1 MPFSSSPVVHL
12 QGKPAAAE
20 PPAAELRYRR
30 VKSFVLERIASGD
43 WSRGDLV
50 PSENQITRD
59 LKVSRMT
66 AHRALR
72 ELTAE
77 GVLRRVQGVG
87 TFVAEPKPQSELL
100 EIRNIAEEIAGRGHV
115 HSARVLLLKR
125 ERADKHVAAAL
136 ERPTGSAVFHST
148 VIHCEDGVPV
158 QVEDRH
164 VNPGFAPGY
173 LDQDFTAI
181 TPYVYLTAL
190 GPLDA
195 AEHIIEA
202 VRPDAATQ
210 ALLAIG
216 ADEPCLL
223 LTRRTWSSGA
233 VVSQAR
239 LIHPGSRYRFGSR
252 IAGAAPD
259 RPQTRRS

>member
-1 MPFSSSPVVHL
+1 LSSSTL
-12 QGKPAAAE
+12 ALARKPTGGE
-20 PPAAELRYRR
+20 PRYQR
-30 VKSFVLERIASGD
+30 VKSFVLERIAAGE
-43 WSRGDLV
+43 WSQGDLV

-59 LKVSRMT
+59 LNVSRMT

-87 TFVAEPKPQSELL
+87 TFVAEAKPQSELM
-100 EIRNIAEEIAGRGHV
+100 EIRNIAEEIAARGHE
-115 HSARVLLLKR
+115 HSARVRLLRR
-125 ERADKHVAAAL
+125 ERADKHIAAAL
-136 ERPTGSAVFHST
+136 ERAPGTPVFHST
-148 VIHCEDGVPV
+148 LVHYENGIAV

-164 VNPGFAPGY
+164 INPDFAPGY
-173 LDQDFTAI
+173 LDQDFATI

-202 VRPDAATQ
+202 ISPDAEAQ
-210 ALLAIG
+210 KLLAIEP
-216 ADEPCLL
+216 DEPCLL
-223 LTRRTWSSGA
+223 ITRRTWSSGL

-252 IAGAAPD
+252 IAGGRASATDPG
-259 RPQTRRS
+259 RA

>member
-1 MPFSSSPVVHL
+1 VSSSAL
-12 QGKPAAAE
+12 AAARK
-20 PPAAELRYRR
+20 AAATAPRYQR
-30 VKSFVLERIASGD
+30 VKTFVLERIASGD
-43 WSRGDLV
+43 WTQGDLV

-59 LKVSRMT
+59 LSVSRMT

-87 TFVAEPKPQSELL
+87 TFVAETKPQSELL
-100 EIRNIAEEIAGRGHV
+100 EIRNIAEEIAARGHA
-115 HSARVLLLKR
+115 HSALVRLLRR
-125 ERADKHVAAAL
+125 ERADKDVAAAL
-136 ERPTGSAVFHST
+136 ERRPGTPVFHS
-148 VIHCEDGVPV
+148 VLVHCENGVAV

-195 AEHIIEA
+195 VEHIIEA
-202 VRPDAATQ
+202 IRPDAEVQT
-210 ALLAIG
+210 LLAVE

-223 LTRRTWSSGA
+223 LTRRTWSNRL
-233 VVSQAR
+233 VVSRAR
-239 LIHPGSRYRFGSR
+239 LIYPGSRYRLGSR
-252 IAGAAPD
+252 IAGGRIGATDPG
-259 RPQTRRS
+259 RPQP